1 MEEEKLD
8 KLVLGGSF
16 ESGLCVEVSHD
27 GDTLFLQGYC
37 AYRRKFDR
45 IILTD
50 QEAKALAAFIHKFV
64 KV

>member
-1 MEEEKLD
+1 MEKEKLD

-16 ESGLCVEVSHD
+16 ESGLCVEVSHS

-37 AYRRKFDR
+37 AHRRKFDR
-45 IILTD
+45 ILLTD
-50 QEAKALAAFIHKFV
+50 QEAKALAKFIQQFV

>member
-1 MEEEKLD
+1 MEKEKLD

-37 AYRRKFDR
+37 AYRRMFDR
-45 IILTD
+45 IILTY
-50 QEAKALAAFIHKFV
+50 QEAKSLAAFIQQFV
-64 KV
+64 KA

>member
-16 ESGLCVEVSHD
+16 ESGLCVEVSHSE
-27 GDTLFLQGYC
+27 GTLFLQGYC
-37 AYRRKFDR
+37 AHRRKFDR
-45 IILTD
+45 ILLTD
-50 QEAKALAAFIHKFV
+50 QEAKSLAKFIQQFV